1 MLDIDYGTYPYVTSS
16 NPVAGGAA
24 VGGSMGPLAI
34 QEVIGV
40 FKAYVTRVG
49 EGPFVTELMDD
60 TGKLIQQIGVE
71 YGVTTG
77 RARRCGWFDGVFAKY
92 SVLVGGL
99 SAAAI
104 TKLDVFDTF
113 DEIKLCTGYKN
124 KKTCEIIKH
133 YPTKVATHY
142 NYEPVFERFKG
153 WKKSIS
159 NVKTY
164 DELPEQAKVY
174 LNRLEEILEV
184 PIKIISVGPDRDQT
198 IFK

>member
-1 MLDIDYGTYPYVTSS
+1 MDVIDT
-16 NPVAGGAA
+16 
-24 VGGSMGPLAI
+24 
-34 QEVIGV
+34 
-40 FKAYVTRVG
+40 
-49 EGPFVTELMDD
+49 
-60 TGKLIQQIGVE
+60 
-71 YGVTTG
+71 
-77 RARRCGWFDGVFAKY
+77 C
-92 SVLVGGL
+92 
-99 SAAAI
+99 
-104 TKLDVFDTF
+104 
-113 DEIKLCTGYKN
+113 DEIKRCTDYKN
-124 KKTCEIIKH
+124 KKTCESNKH
-133 YPTKVATHY
+133 YPTKVATHN